1 MLTKA
6 IVNYNAPVRIV
17 NCISDFSL

>member
-6 IVNYNAPVRIV
+6 IVNYNAPVRKYK
-17 NCISDFSL
+17 SHHL